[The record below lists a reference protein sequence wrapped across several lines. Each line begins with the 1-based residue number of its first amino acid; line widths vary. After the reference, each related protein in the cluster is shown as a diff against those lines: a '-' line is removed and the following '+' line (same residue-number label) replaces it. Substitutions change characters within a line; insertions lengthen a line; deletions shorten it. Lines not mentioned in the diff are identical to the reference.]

1 MTTDDHLLTLSEA
14 ASALGIS
21 IEGVRRRIR
30 AGHLGAVKLGESG
43 PAPLRIRPADLDAY
57 VEAHQVVPR

>member
-1 MTTDDHLLTLSEA
+1 MTADEHLLSLSEA

-21 IEGVRRRIR
+21 IEGVRRRI
-30 AGHLGAVKLGESG
+30 ASGDIPAIKLGESG
-43 PAPLRIRPADLDAY
+43 PAPLRIRPNDLRAY